1 MSAAVSTVEFLR
13 RTLAYPDWRG
23 KVLYG
28 LLRGV
33 FALVPIR
40 RRLVIEA
47 LRRAFPERDGAW
59 RRSTLRGIYRHFSW
73 MIVEFLAAVND
84 PALVNAMV
92 VEVERR
98 EIIDKLRAEGKGCF
112 ILTGHFSNWEI
123 AGSWMAQ
130 NGYPMEPAARDA
142 DDADFAA
149 LIESYRARLGEHT
162 LRKGAMNVRSMIR
175 SALNGTMVGLL
186 SDQDA
191 GPHAVPVTFLGRS
204 TTMVEGPA
212 ALALTAK
219 LPLLAMYSVRLG
231 PFKFKMRVLPPICD
245 GTEGRSKE
253 NIAEYTR
260 RANAALEDMVRLA
273 PEQWFWFHRRWKTDP
288 NRPGVKAQ

>member
-1 MSAAVSTVEFLR
+1 MSAAVSAVEFLR

-23 KVLYG
+23 TVLYG
-28 LLRGV
+28 ILRGA

-47 LRRAFPERDGAW
+47 LRRAFPERDDAW
-59 RRSTLRGIYRHFSW
+59 CRSTLKGLYRHFSW

-84 PALVNAMV
+84 PALVQKMF
-92 VEVERR
+92 VEVEGR
-98 EIIDKLRAEGKGCF
+98 EIIDDLQKEGKGCF
-112 ILTGHFSNWEI
+112 ILTGHFANWEI
-123 AGSWMAQ
+123 AGPWMTQ

-149 LIESYRARLGEHT
+149 LIESYRASLGEHT

-175 SALNGTMVGLL
+175 SAQSGKWIALL

-191 GPHAVPVTFLGRS
+191 GPHAVPVTFLGRL

-212 ALALTAK
+212 ALSLTAK
-219 LPLLAMYSVRLG
+219 LPLLTIYGVRLG
-231 PFKFKMRVLPPICD
+231 PFKFKMRILPPICS

-260 RANAALEDMVRLA
+260 RANAMLEDMVRLA

-288 NRPGVKAQ
+288 SRPGVKAQ